1 MIQTHH
7 HTSTPKG
14 LSSITT
20 LLTTPHA
27 SLLID
32 PPFLLKDAESTIH
45 WIKSLTPHAPSAI
58 FLTHHHPDHFFSAN
72 PILAAFPNAKF
83 YAAPY
88 VCARINAE
96 YDQKIKY
103 WPTVLGSDA
112 VPAKPRKPDPYL
124 SSFFMLDGCPVVL
137 MGPVQGDC
145 VDQTVF
151 WIPESRTVVAGDVV
165 FGRSVHVWVEE
176 LESPALVQAWLKTL
190 DMIDHLHPLK
200 IIPGHMEAGWELDVK
215 ADLEH
220 TRRYLRLFAEK
231 VAYASGSGNSGNSNS
246 SKPSVQELYNTFKE
260 AFPECRENLDF
271 FLGHM
276 ANRFGEG
283 GKVWEE
289 NRHED
294 VGGRTLEEL
303 NGYWFG

>member
-7 HTSTPKG
+7 RTATPKG
-14 LSSITT
+14 LCSITT
-20 LLTTPHA
+20 LLTTPSA

-32 PPFLLKDAESTIH
+32 PPFLLADAQSTIH

-72 PILAAFPNAKF
+72 PILAAFPDAKF

-88 VCARINAE
+88 VCSRINAE
-96 YDQKIKY
+96 YDQKAKY
-103 WPTVLGSDA
+103 WPAVPGTDA
-112 VPAKPRKPDPYL
+112 VPAAPRKPDPYL
-124 SSFFMLDGCPVVL
+124 SSFFLLDGSPVVL
-137 MGPVQGDC
+137 LGPVQGDC
-145 VDQTVF
+145 MDQTVF
-151 WIPESRTVVAGDVV
+151 WVPESRTVVAGDVV

-176 LESPALVQAWLKTL
+176 LESPALVQSWLKTL
-190 DMIDHLHPLK
+190 DMIDHLHPQK
-200 IIPGHMEAGWELDVK
+200 IIPGHMEEGWELDVK
-215 ADLEH
+215 ADLDH

-231 VAYASGSGNSGNSNS
+231 VTYASGSGGG
-246 SKPSVQELYNTFKE
+246 KPSVQELYDTFRE

-276 ANRFGEG
+276 ANRFGQG

-294 VGGRTLEEL
+294 VGERTFEDL

>member
-7 HTSTPKG
+7 RSSSPKG

-20 LLTTPHA
+20 LLTTPSA

-32 PPFLLKDAESTIH
+32 PPFLLADAYSTIT

-72 PILAAFPNAKF
+72 PILAAFPDAKF

-88 VCARINAE
+88 VCSRINHE
-96 YDQKIKY
+96 YDQKVKY
-103 WPTVLGSDA
+103 WPAVLGTDA
-112 VPAKPRKPDPYL
+112 VPAQPRKPDPYL
-124 SSFFMLDGCPVVL
+124 SSFFLLDGSPVVL
-137 MGPVQGDC
+137 LGPVQGDC

-151 WIPESRTVVAGDVV
+151 WIPEIRTVVAGDVV

-176 LESPALVQAWLKTL
+176 LETPTLVQSWLKTL
-190 DMIDHLHPLK
+190 DMIDHLHPEK
-200 IIPGHMEAGWELDVK
+200 VIPGHMEEGWELDVQ
-215 ADLEH
+215 ADLDH

-231 VAYASGSGNSGNSNS
+231 VTDSASRTS
-246 SKPSVQELYNTFKE
+246 STTKPSVQELYDTFRE
-260 AFPECRENLDF
+260 AFPQCRENLDF
-271 FLGHM
+271 FLGYM

-283 GKVWEE
+283 GKVWVE
-289 NRHED
+289 NRHQD
-294 VGGRTLEEL
+294 VAERTFEEL
-303 NGYWFG
+303 NGYWIG